1 MKILKN
7 INLIGLL
14 CDILWS
20 DPDKEVVGWGANE
33 RGVSVTF
40 SASIVDTFLKKH
52 DLDLVC
58 RAHQVVEQGYEFFA
72 SRQLVTVFS
81 APNYCGEF
89 DNAGAMMSIDENL
102 MCSFKIL
109 KPITKAKTSIGQA
122 RPMTPPPKKR
132 D

>member
-1 MKILKN
+1 M
-7 INLIGLL
+7 
-14 CDILWS
+14 LWS
-20 DPDKEVVGWGANE
+20 DPENDISGWGPNE

-40 SASIVDTFLKKH
+40 SSNIVDNFLKQH
-52 DLDLVC
+52 DIDLIC

-72 SRQLVTVFS
+72 NRQLVTVFS

-109 KPITKAKTSIGQA
+109 KPITNCKTSLSQA
-122 RPMTPPPKKR
+122 RPMTPPKK
-132 D
+132 

>member
-1 MKILKN
+1 
-7 INLIGLL
+7 
-14 CDILWS
+14 
-20 DPDKEVVGWGANE
+20 
-33 RGVSVTF
+33 VTF